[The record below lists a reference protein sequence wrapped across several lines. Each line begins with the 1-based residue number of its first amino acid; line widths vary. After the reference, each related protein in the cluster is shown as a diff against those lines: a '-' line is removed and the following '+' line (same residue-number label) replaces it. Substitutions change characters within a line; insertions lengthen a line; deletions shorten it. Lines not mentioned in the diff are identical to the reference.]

1 MKGVISDA
9 GGDLGARLCA
19 ALSVARWEVSRL
31 SGWDAADDDDAALAA
46 ALADADALFLLDIR
60 EDRPGTVSAARV
72 RRLMTAAGRVG
83 VRRAVLLSDAAVYA
97 PVPGRVVPV
106 RENDP
111 LHTDGEGLPEA
122 ARVALG
128 MERAFFVTLD
138 DKVERVVLRVPMLY
152 ERTDPKALTD
162 LRTVML
168 AGAAAC
174 PQTPFQRLHPEDLC
188 TALIAAARR
197 PDAQGHIFNIA
208 EPTAISPEVLVA
220 ELQRLGRL
228 LSDPGATEDRVR
240 PHYPLEEPV
249 LATDKAARL
258 LDFRPRHSTW
268 VGLAECAQEIVFA
281 LRRKGLVPENK
292 PKLPA
297 VVNALESRSK
307 PLAGKVCVV
316 TGATAGIGRELA
328 VILSRCG
335 AHVIAVGRREAAG
348 VALMRELEG
357 RPSCTSGEFLS
368 ADISEMAQVR
378 KLADDILARHSRVD
392 VLVNNAGALFG
403 NRQMTVEGIEATF
416 AVNYLAPFL
425 LTTLLLE
432 AIPADGHIVNL
443 SSEIHRRSG
452 LDFSDLFCARNYQPL
467 DAYGRAKFA
476 TVMFSNSLAE
486 RLGPRGARVA
496 TISPGMART
505 EILNRQGLSER
516 PELAAMNR
524 GRSRMISAEKAA
536 THVAGVLLEPGL
548 AALTGIYV
556 DQDKLVPITFATT
569 NRQARSRLWQ
579 VSEALVEMV

>member
-1 MKGVISDA
+1 MKGVISDS
-9 GGDLGARLCA
+9 GCDLGARLSA
-19 ALSVARWEVSRL
+19 ALSEARWEVSRL
-31 SGWDAADDDDAALAA
+31 SGWDAADNDDTALAA

-60 EDRPGTVSAARV
+60 KDLPRTVNEARV
-72 RRLMTAAGRVG
+72 RRLMTAAERVG
-83 VRRAVLLSDAAVYA
+83 VGRTVLLSDAAVYA
-97 PVPGRVVPV
+97 PVLGRSVPV
-106 RENDP
+106 RETDP
-111 LHTDGEGLPEA
+111 LHPDREDMPEA
-122 ARVALG
+122 ARVSLA
-128 MERAFFVTLD
+128 MERAFSVTPD
-138 DKVERVVLRVPMLY
+138 DKVERVILRVPTLY
-152 ERTDPKALTD
+152 DRTDSNALTD
-162 LRTVML
+162 LRMIML
-168 AGAAAC
+168 GGAAAC
-174 PQTPFQRLHPEDLC
+174 APTPFQRLHPEDLC
-188 TALIAAARR
+188 TALIAAARL
-197 PDAQGHIFNIA
+197 PDARGHVFNIA

-228 LSDPGATEDRVR
+228 LSDPKATEDRVR
-240 PHYPLEEPV
+240 PHYPLEQPV

-281 LRRKGLVPENK
+281 LRREGLVPDNK

-335 AHVIAVGRREAAG
+335 AHVVAVGRREAAG
-348 VALMRELEG
+348 AALMRELEE

-378 KLADDILARHSRVD
+378 KLANDILTRHSRVD
-392 VLVNNAGALFG
+392 ALVNNAGALFG
-403 NRQMTVEGIEATF
+403 SRQMTVDGIEATF

-452 LDFSDLFCARNYQPL
+452 LDFSDLFCRRNYQPL

-486 RLGPRGARVA
+486 RLGSRGARVA
-496 TISPGMART
+496 TISPGMVRT
-505 EILNRQGLSER
+505 EILNREGLSER

-536 THVAGVLLEPGL
+536 THVAGLLLEPGL
-548 AALTGIYV
+548 APLTGIYV
-556 DQDKLVPITFATT
+556 DQDKQAPVTLATT
-569 NRQARSRLWQ
+569 DPQARSRLWQ